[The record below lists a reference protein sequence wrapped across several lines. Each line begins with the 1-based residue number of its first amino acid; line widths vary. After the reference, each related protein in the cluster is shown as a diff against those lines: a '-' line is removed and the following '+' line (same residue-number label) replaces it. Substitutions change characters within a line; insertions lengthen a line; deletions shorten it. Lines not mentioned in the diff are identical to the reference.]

1 MVEKNNL
8 LEQEPAKA
16 KELIELLEKWEND
29 VSYDFLSVS

>member
-1 MVEKNNL
+1 MAEKNNL
-8 LEQEPAKA
+8 LEQKPAKA

>member
-16 KELIELLEKWEND
+16 KELIELLEKWEKD
-29 VSYDFLSVS
+29 VRIIQ